1 MHMDMQMA
9 VRLSA
14 GIVVVWGIRSGSVV
28 CKKNRGKDRR
38 GQDRFL
44 ALVLRGSNTRQ
55 MTSGPSIVK
64 E

>member
-1 MHMDMQMA
+1 MDMHMA

-14 GIVVVWGIRSGSVV
+14 VIVIVWGMRSSSVV
-28 CKKNRGKDRR
+28 SQKKRGKDRR
-38 GQDRFL
+38 GLDRFL

-55 MTSGPSIVK
+55 MTSGPSIVN